1 MRMSLQT
8 KPGKWDHGSWRGL
21 MGIPRMNAF
30 PTWFQKGTDMSET
43 TGNTFTM
50 TATEVKR
57 LLDEAH
63 NGGYAYPA
71 INISNLD
78 TAIAAMEG
86 LEQANSAGFVQVSIG
101 GAKQASPTGDPVEGS
116 IIIGRMMRDLRK
128 SHHVPIILH
137 TDHCHADYVDTW
149 LKPLLV
155 ELKKLKDAGE
165 EKIFDSFMFDGSH
178 DEIHDNAATI
188 KELLPM
194 VQAVDGVLE
203 VEAGGKWGGMEDGV
217 ADQAVY
223 STPEDVAVIQ
233 KVFTDAGLDEDDYLL
248 AVAFGNAHGTAV
260 IPHLKPELLSEIAEK
275 TGVRNMYVFH
285 GGSGSS
291 EEDVRAAV
299 KDGVVK
305 MNVDTDTQ
313 YEFTNGIDAFLVAA
327 DGKQRSHREGKKFF
341 DPRKWNAAGRKAM
354 TAKVVQVAQLL
365 GSAGHATEV
374 SYKSVLDPVVA

>member
-1 MRMSLQT
+1 MSE
-8 KPGKWDHGSWRGL
+8 
-21 MGIPRMNAF
+21 
-30 PTWFQKGTDMSET
+30 DMSET
-43 TGNTFTM
+43 TRSTFAM
-50 TATEVKR
+50 TSAEVKQ

-63 NGGYAYPA
+63 DGGFAYPA

-101 GAKQASPTGDPVEGS
+101 GAKQASPVGDPVEGS

-128 SHHVPIILH
+128 SHHVPIMLH

-155 ELKKLKDAGE
+155 ELKRLKDAGE

-188 KELLPM
+188 RELLPL

-233 KVFTDAGLDEDDYLL
+233 KTFTDAGLDEDDYLL

-260 IPHLKPELLSEIAEK
+260 IPDLKPELLSEIAEK

-291 EEDVRAAV
+291 DEDVKAAV
-299 KDGVVK
+299 RDGVVK

-313 YEFTNGIDAFLVAA
+313 YEFTNGIDAFFVAA
-327 DGKQRSHREGKKFF
+327 DGKQRSHRVGKKFF

-354 TAKVVQVAQLL
+354 TAKVVQVAELL
-365 GSAGHATEV
+365 GSAGHAKAV
-374 SYKSVLDPVVA
+374 DYKSVLAPVLA

>member
-1 MRMSLQT
+1 
-8 KPGKWDHGSWRGL
+8 
-21 MGIPRMNAF
+21 
-30 PTWFQKGTDMSET
+30 MSET
-43 TGNTFTM
+43 TSNAFVM
-50 TATEVKR
+50 TSAEVR
-57 LLDEAH
+57 HLLDVAH
-63 NGGYAYPA
+63 DGGYAYPA
-71 INISNLD
+71 INVSNLD
-78 TAIAAMEG
+78 TAIAAMQG

-101 GAKQASPTGDPVEGS
+101 AAKQASPSGDPVDGS
-116 IIIGRMMRDLRK
+116 IIIGRLMRDLRK
-128 SHHVPIILH
+128 LHHVPIMLH

-155 ELKKLKDAGE
+155 ELKRLRDAGE

-188 KELLPM
+188 RELLPM

-217 ADQAVY
+217 ADKAVY

-233 KVFTDAGLDEDDYLL
+233 RTFTDAGLDEDDYLL

-260 IPHLKPELLSEIAEK
+260 IPDLKPELLAEIAEK

-291 EEDVRAAV
+291 DADVRAAV

-354 TAKVVQVAQLL
+354 AEKVSRVAELL
-365 GSAGHATEV
+365 GSAGHADAV
-374 SYKSVLDPVVA
+374 SYRSVLDPVVS